1 VRAELIGLMLL
12 RRAGRTLGGVARPW
26 GSRSRQALQASDQA
40 GGATRQCS
48 RVRSLPTLVLV
59 AGLTAAGGCEWFT
72 DFERQ
77 PTISTWEVVGD
88 STRPSRGSPMYSVPI
103 TGMAVSA
110 LQVSYRALP
119 GVIDSMSAI
128 TNPVA
133 ADARSLENG
142 RKYYQINCA
151 VCHGDR
157 GAGDGLAVRFGMAG
171 INVVSDVTRARSD
184 GYMFGMI
191 RNGRGLMPTYN
202 RIEEPDRWDV
212 VNYLRALQSGAQV
225 ATGEIAAP
233 GVTGRALPGA
243 TRTAPTRSAPYRARL
258 AATDTA
264 ARADTAIPPRG
275 FIAAPGDTG
284 QSR

>member
-1 VRAELIGLMLL
+1 MT
-12 RRAGRTLGGVARPW
+12 RR
-26 GSRSRQALQASDQA
+26 RSRARS
-40 GGATRQCS
+40 
-48 RVRSLPTLVLV
+48 VRTLVLI
-59 AGLTAAGGCEWFT
+59 AGSTAAGGCEWFT

-88 STRPSRGSPMYSVPI
+88 STRPSRGSPMYSVPV

-110 LQVSYRALP
+110 LQVSYRPLP

-128 TNPVA
+128 ANPVS

-157 GAGDGLAVRFGMAG
+157 GAGDGTAVRFGMAG
-171 INVVSDVTRARSD
+171 INIVSDVTTARTD
-184 GYMFGMI
+184 GYIFGMM

-202 RIEEPDRWDV
+202 RIEELDRWDV

-225 ATGEIAAP
+225 AAGEIAAP

-243 TRTAPTRSAPYRARL
+243 TRTAPTRSAPYRTRSATADTTLL
-258 AATDTA
+258 ADTA
-264 ARADTAIPPRG
+264 ATPRDTVQR
-275 FIAAPGDTG
+275 
-284 QSR
+284 Q

>member
-40 GGATRQCS
+40 GGATRRRAGIRS
-48 RVRSLPTLVLV
+48 RRTIAAFTV
-59 AGLTAAGGCEWFT
+59 LTAAGGCEWFT

-88 STRPSRGSPMYSVPI
+88 STRPSRGSPMHSVPI
-103 TGMAVSA
+103 TGVAVSA

-128 TNPVA
+128 SNPVA
-133 ADARSLENG
+133 ANARSLENG

-171 INVVSDVTRARSD
+171 INIVSDITRARTD
-184 GYMFGMI
+184 GYIFGMI

-243 TRTAPTRSAPYRARL
+243 TRTAPTRSAPYRAR
-258 AATDTA
+258 AQTTDTA
-264 ARADTAIPPRG
+264 ARTDTSVGVPG
-275 FIAAPGDTG
+275 TTAPSRDTV

>member
-1 VRAELIGLMLL
+1 MSASVRSVRVDSARGATS
-12 RRAGRTLGGVARPW
+12 RKAVAR
-26 GSRSRQALQASDQA
+26 SCRTIAAF
-40 GGATRQCS
+40 T
-48 RVRSLPTLVLV
+48 V
-59 AGLTAAGGCEWFT
+59 LTAPGACEWFT

-88 STRPSRGSPMYSVPI
+88 STRPSRGSPMYSVPV

-110 LQVSYRALP
+110 LQVSYRPLP

-128 TNPVA
+128 ANPVS

-171 INVVSDVTRARSD
+171 INIVGDVTRAHSD
-184 GYMFGMI
+184 GYIFGMI

-202 RIEEPDRWDV
+202 RIEELDRWDV

-225 ATGEIAAP
+225 AAGEIAAP
-233 GVTGRALPGA
+233 GVTGRALPGV
-243 TRTAPTRSAPYRARL
+243 TRTAPTRSVPYRPRVE
-258 AATDTA
+258 ATDTT
-264 ARADTAIPPRG
+264 ARVDTVIAPRNT
-275 FIAAPGDTG
+275 IAVPRDTV
-284 QSR
+284 QSQ